1 MEGAYKAWIN
11 HPVTLQ
17 LVTEGIRV
25 PLRGRL
31 VGETAKALRLRV
43 EETWDFDIFKS
54 MVLGI
59 EDDLT
64 IRVTGGVRTQ

>member
-1 MEGAYKAWIN
+1 MRIQGVDTSSGNPA
-11 HPVTLQ
+11 PLTD
-17 LVTEGIRV
+17 GIRV

-31 VGETAKALRLRV
+31 VGETAKALRLRA

-59 EDDLT
+59 ETRPAYPHTDE
-64 IRVTGGVRTQ
+64 VRTQ